1 MSKRLEFS
9 RKTRQAALT
18 RAEYR
23 CEAVGALYGFNDGQ
37 RCNCALSLGVQFDHI
52 LPAELGGDNS
62 LANCR
67 ALCVQC
73 HKFKTRDDIKR
84 IRKSDRQRDKSTG
97 VVRPVGKLRGA
108 PFPKAERS
116 ANRTPKPPLP
126 PRPLFQEVKQ
136 P

>member
-1 MSKRLEFS
+1 MARLEFT

-23 CEAVGALYGFNDGQ
+23 CEATGALYGFTDGQ
-37 RCNCALSLGVQFDHI
+37 RCNCNLSLGVQFDHI

-97 VVRPVGKLRGA
+97 VVRHAGKLHGA
-108 PFPKAERS
+108 PFPQSAKSARRAE
-116 ANRTPKPPLP
+116 KPSLP
-126 PRPLFQEVKQ
+126 PKSLFKPAEERT
-136 P
+136 